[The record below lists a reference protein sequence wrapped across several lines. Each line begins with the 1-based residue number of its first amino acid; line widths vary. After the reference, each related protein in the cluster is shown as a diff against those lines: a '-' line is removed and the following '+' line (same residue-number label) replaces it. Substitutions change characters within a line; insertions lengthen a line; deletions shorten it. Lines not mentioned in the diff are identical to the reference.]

1 MDETQNL
8 QLPYIMGSQAQK
20 HITHN
25 EAIRNLDAIVQL
37 AVMDRDLS
45 APPGSPGEG
54 ERYIVAAGASGDWA
68 GREGHVAAWQDGAW
82 MFYLPRAGWRCWVED
97 EGSLLVYDGALWAV
111 FSGFGGISSIINTAA
126 RGAQNI
132 FEIIEEELTLSG
144 AFIDSNIAIPARA
157 IVFAVTAR
165 TTQTITGASSYDCGI
180 AAETGK
186 YGSLLGITAGSTNSG
201 VTGPSAYYS
210 DTSVRLTANGGN
222 FSGGKVRIAIHY
234 MLCPAS
240 TS

>member
-8 QLPYIMGSQAQK
+8 QLPYIMAAQSQK
-20 HITHN
+20 HVTHN
-25 EAIRNLDAIVQL
+25 EAIRNLDALVQL
-37 AVMDRDLS
+37 AVKDRDLS

-54 ERYIVAAGASGDWA
+54 ERYIVAGGASGAWS
-68 GREGHVAAWQDGAW
+68 GKEGYVAAFQDGAW

-97 EGSLLVYDGALWAV
+97 EGVLLVYDGALWGV
-111 FSGFGGISSIINTAA
+111 FSGFGGMSSIINNAA
-126 RGAQNI
+126 NGAQNI
-132 FEIIEEELTLSG
+132 FKLDEEELTLSG
-144 AFIDSNIAIPARA
+144 AFVDSTIQIPDRA

-180 AAETGK
+180 ASDPGK
-186 YGSLLGITAGSTNSG
+186 YGSLLGITSGSTNSG
-201 VTGPSAYYS
+201 VTGPSAYYA
-210 DTSVRLTANGGN
+210 DTPVRLGANGGN

-234 MLCPAS
+234 MLCSVS